1 MRAYAQVMYDTVL
14 VPVDGSD
21 ESQIAAEEA
30 VGLVAEGGT
39 IHVLSVVED
48 LPMYRRSGKAE
59 KFERDSDAERARAED
74 LAAEAADLVEDAG
87 RECVTAVADGVPARE
102 IVGHAEEVGADAVVL
117 GKRGVSESA
126 GDMLGSTTER
136 VIRKAP
142 TTVVSVP
149 AEE

>member
-1 MRAYAQVMYDTVL
+1 MYQTVL

-21 ESQIAAEEA
+21 ESLVALAEA
-30 VGLVAEGGT
+30 VELTADGGT
-39 IHVLSVVED
+39 VHALSVVED

-59 KFERDSDAERARAED
+59 KFESDDEAERARAEE
-74 LAAEAADLVEDAG
+74 ATAEAAAVVEEAG
-87 RECVTAVADGVPARE
+87 VDCVTGVADGVPARQ
-102 IVGHAEEVGADAVVL
+102 IVTHAAEVGAEAIVL

-126 GDMLGSTTER
+126 GEMLGSTTER

-149 AEE
+149 AET

>member
-1 MRAYAQVMYDTVL
+1 MYETVL

-21 ESQIAAEEA
+21 ESLVAAEGA
-30 VGLVAEGGT
+30 VELTAEGGT
-39 IHVLSVVED
+39 LHALSVVEN
-48 LPMYRRSGKAE
+48 LPMYRRSGKPE
-59 KFERDSDAERARAED
+59 KFESDTADETGRAEEA
-74 LAAEAADLVEDAG
+74 AAEAAEVADGAG
-87 RECVTAVADGVPARE
+87 VDCVTAVADGVPARE
-102 IVGHAEEVGADAVVL
+102 IVGHAEEVGADAIVL
-117 GKRGVSESA
+117 GKRGLSESA

>member
-1 MRAYAQVMYDTVL
+1 MYDTVL

-39 IHVLSVVED
+39 VHVLSVVED

-59 KFERDSDAERARAED
+59 KFESDGDTERAHAED
-74 LAAEAADLVEDAG
+74 LAAEAAEVIEDTG

-102 IVGHAEEVGADAVVL
+102 IVGHAEEVRADAIVV
-117 GKRGVSESA
+117 GKRGRSESA